1 MSDALR
7 WMSTKNSYIIKD
19 VAKMFNV
26 DYRRLLL
33 MELRRSKNPSS
44 RSTRQKTNQKLT
56 PAQLKALELYIKC
69 LDDLG
74 QPSLVEIGN
83 QEIITLDVYRVAESP
98 SNTERELITLV
109 EAINAIS

>member
-1 MSDALR
+1 MSDYLGEEAQIALALR

-26 DYRRLLL
+26 DYRRLL
-33 MELRRSKNPSS
+33 RRFKNPSS

-56 PAQLKALELYIKC
+56 PAQLKALELYIKR

-74 QPSLVEIGN
+74 QPPLVEM
-83 QEIITLDVYRVAESP
+83 
-98 SNTERELITLV
+98 
-109 EAINAIS
+109 